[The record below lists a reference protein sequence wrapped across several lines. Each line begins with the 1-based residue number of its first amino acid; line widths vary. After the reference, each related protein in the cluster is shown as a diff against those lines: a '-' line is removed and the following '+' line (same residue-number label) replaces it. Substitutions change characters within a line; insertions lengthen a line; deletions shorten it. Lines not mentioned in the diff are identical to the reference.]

1 MTDLDIANQRR
12 GWLAVAIGFV
22 SLAFTFGARSSVSMV
37 LPLWQWQLGWT
48 GAQVATG
55 ASVVFAMMA
64 LGSPIAGNLM
74 DRYGGRL
81 VIALGLAALAL
92 GIGSTSYVSDPYY
105 YFIFFGIVGGVGQ
118 ASVSIPIVTAVVS
131 GYFNRLRGLAI
142 GIAVAGASAGQFPIL
157 SGLGFMIAAIG
168 WRGSYQV
175 LAVIL
180 GLLTLLVLF
189 TFKPPIQKESNDLP
203 AHSVHDDQLSDRLKR
218 LFGNRTFM
226 LLLGAFTL
234 CGFTTAGVIDVYF
247 IPYAISCGFTLIEGS
262 TAYGV
267 HGLGNLVGVILF
279 SWLADQVHRPRLLAL
294 MFFLRAL
301 TFILLMFIAAD
312 LNVMF
317 VFAAIFGVLN
327 FATFPIIANI
337 VATHIG
343 VGIIGLTLG
352 ILFGGHSLGAAVG
365 AMVGGWIFDWTA
377 QYYWIWWLSSLLA
390 VLAGIF
396 ALLVNENRVPRGK
409 ESPTLP

>member
-1 MTDLDIANQRR
+1 
-12 GWLAVAIGFV
+12 
-22 SLAFTFGARSSVSMV
+22 
-37 LPLWQWQLGWT
+37 
-48 GAQVATG
+48 
-55 ASVVFAMMA
+55 
-64 LGSPIAGNLM
+64 
-74 DRYGGRL
+74 
-81 VIALGLAALAL
+81 
-92 GIGSTSYVSDPYY
+92 
-105 YFIFFGIVGGVGQ
+105 
-118 ASVSIPIVTAVVS
+118 
-131 GYFNRLRGLAI
+131 
-142 GIAVAGASAGQFPIL
+142 
-157 SGLGFMIAAIG
+157 MIAAIG

-180 GLLTLLVLF
+180 GLLSLLVLL

-203 AHSVHDDQLSDRLKR
+203 AHSVQDDQLSDRLKH

-352 ILFGGHSLGAAVG
+352 LLFGGHSLGAAVG
-365 AMVGGWIFDWTA
+365 AMAGGWIFDLTA

-390 VLAGIF
+390 VFAGIF
-396 ALLVNENRVPRGK
+396 ALLVNENRVPSGK
-409 ESPTLP
+409 ESPT

>member
-22 SLAFTFGARSSVSMV
+22 SLAFTFGTRSSVSMV

-81 VIALGLAALAL
+81 VIALGLAALTL

-157 SGLGFMIAAIG
+157 SGLGIMIAAIG
-168 WRGSYQV
+168 WR
-175 LAVIL
+175 A
-180 GLLTLLVLF
+180 
-189 TFKPPIQKESNDLP
+189 
-203 AHSVHDDQLSDRLKR
+203 
-218 LFGNRTFM
+218 
-226 LLLGAFTL
+226 
-234 CGFTTAGVIDVYF
+234 
-247 IPYAISCGFTLIEGS
+247 
-262 TAYGV
+262 
-267 HGLGNLVGVILF
+267 
-279 SWLADQVHRPRLLAL
+279 
-294 MFFLRAL
+294 
-301 TFILLMFIAAD
+301 
-312 LNVMF
+312 
-317 VFAAIFGVLN
+317 
-327 FATFPIIANI
+327 
-337 VATHIG
+337 
-343 VGIIGLTLG
+343 
-352 ILFGGHSLGAAVG
+352 
-365 AMVGGWIFDWTA
+365 
-377 QYYWIWWLSSLLA
+377 
-390 VLAGIF
+390 
-396 ALLVNENRVPRGK
+396 
-409 ESPTLP
+409 SP

>member
-12 GWLAVAIGFV
+12 GWIVVAIGFV

-37 LPLWQWQLGWT
+37 LPLWQWQLG
-48 GAQVATG
+48 GSAAQVATG
-55 ASVVFAMMA
+55 ASIVFSMMA

-81 VIALGLAALAL
+81 VIAVGLAALAL
-92 GIGSTSYVSDPYY
+92 GIGTTSHVSDPFY
-105 YFIFFGIVGGVGQ
+105 YFVFFGIIGGVGQ

-131 GYFNRLRGLAI
+131 RYFNRFRGLAI
-142 GIAVAGASAGQFPIL
+142 GIAVAGASAGQLPIL
-157 SGLGFMIAAIG
+157 SGLGIMIAVIG
-168 WRGSYQV
+168 WRASYQV

-180 GLLTLLVLF
+180 VFLTLLVLLS
-189 TFKPPIQKESNDLP
+189 FKPPIQNESKDLP
-203 AHSVHDDQLSDRLKR
+203 INSVQDDQLSDRLKH
-218 LFGNRTFM
+218 LFGNRTFT
-226 LLLGAFTL
+226 LLFGAFTL

-279 SWLADQVHRPRLLAL
+279 SWLADQLHRPRLLAF

-317 VFAAIFGVLN
+317 IFAAIFGFLN

-352 ILFGGHSLGAAVG
+352 LLFGGHSLGAALG
-365 AMVGGWIFDWTA
+365 AMIGGWIFDLTA
-377 QYYWIWWLSSLLA
+377 EYYWIWWLSSLLA
-390 VLAGIF
+390 VLAGILTLF
-396 ALLVNENRVPRGK
+396 VKENRPPRGVV
-409 ESPTLP
+409 SLSLP